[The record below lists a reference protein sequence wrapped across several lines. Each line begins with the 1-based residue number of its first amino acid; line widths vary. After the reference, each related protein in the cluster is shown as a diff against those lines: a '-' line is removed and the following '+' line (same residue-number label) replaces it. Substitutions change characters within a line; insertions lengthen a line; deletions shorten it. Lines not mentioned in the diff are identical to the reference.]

1 MAAQSEGGGKDD
13 LKTHFVTREGVYKLM
28 PLSEYSKP
36 TRVAYNGQANPPVK
50 VSFVNVDDGSSSPD
64 RLCFNVGRELYV
76 YVYKGVRKAADLTKP
91 IDKRIYK
98 GTLPTCHDFNAA
110 TVSPDSV
117 LLLVGFTAGQ
127 VQLIDPIKKE
137 ISKLYNEERLIDKTK
152 VTCIKWVPSSHN
164 QFLVS
169 HGSGQMYLY
178 NEELPCGQT
187 PPNYQPFK
195 HGEGF
200 AIYTC
205 KTKSTRNP
213 LYRWVIGQGT
223 INEFAFSPCA
233 RYLAVVS
240 QDGHMRV
247 FNYNSMELVG
257 TMKSYFG
264 GLLCVCWSPDG
275 KYIVTGGEDDLVTVW
290 AFHEKR
296 VICRGHGHRSWVNV
310 VAFDEYTCMSC
321 DDEHCEYACSRD
333 SDTSAVHNH
342 LQQQSNSNHVSSTS
356 VNSGVSGV
364 KARDSRSDSTQ
375 LNGSHLNSNRNSTES
390 PLPVGSGVHYTSY
403 RFGSVGQDTEMCIW
417 EFTEDVVKQP
427 SGKLRTN
434 TGLGS
439 HPSASSG
446 AIPRSNSLPNNA
458 QKVNSVGNDVGHHME
473 GSSHLVQNAVI
484 NTTNKFATLSVTDRK
499 ESQDKKEHKRNFSL
513 ASRNSD
519 RVGLLSKSNH
529 VKPVDDAMKL
539 YGTGACPR
547 LEEVPMLEPLVCK
560 KVAHERLTS
569 IVFREECIVTA
580 CQEGLVYT
588 WARPGSVKVKAA
600 LRVKH
605 VIMQHCNVSQH
616 PDWNLGKGGEALIFP
631 AFLGSSGE
639 LVAGRLLI
647 VCSGCW
653 PVS

>member
-13 LKTHFVTREGVYKLM
+13 IKTHFGTREGLYKLM

-91 IDKRIYK
+91 VDKRIYK

-137 ISKLYNEERLIDKTK
+137 ICKLYNEERLIDKTK
-152 VTCIKWVPSSHN
+152 VTCIKWIPGSHN

-169 HGSGQMYLY
+169 HGSGQMYVY

-195 HGEGF
+195 QGEGF
-200 AIYTC
+200 SIFTC

-213 LYRWVIGQGT
+213 LYRWVIGTGA
-223 INEFAFSPCA
+223 INEFAFSPCS
-233 RYLAVVS
+233 RYLAVAG
-240 QDGHMRV
+240 QDGHLRV

-290 AFHEKR
+290 SFHEKR
-296 VICRGHGHRSWVNV
+296 VVCRGHGHKSWVNV
-310 VAFDEYTCMSC
+310 VSFDIHTCLVC
-321 DDEHCEYACSRD
+321 DDENCEFISKD
-333 SDTSAVHNH
+333 SVDTSPSLHNNIP
-342 LQQQSNSNHVSSTS
+342 LQANANHVSSGDS
-356 VNSGVSGV
+356 VGSSGV
-364 KARDSRSDSTQ
+364 KNRESQSDCVQ
-375 LNGSHLNSNRNSTES
+375 LNGSHANTNHNSTS
-390 PLPVGSGVHYTSY
+390 DTRTSTTVHYTTY
-403 RFGSVGQDTEMCIW
+403 RFGSVGQDTELCLW
-417 EFTEDVVKQP
+417 ELTEDIVRQP
-427 SGKLRTN
+427 LNKTRTS
-434 TGLGS
+434 TSLGS
-439 HPSASSG
+439 HASGG
-446 AIPRSNSLPNNA
+446 AVPRSNSLPNNSS
-458 QKVNSVGNDVGHHME
+458 KSNCVGNDVGFQADGPTH
-473 GSSHLVQNAVI
+473 SVP
-484 NTTNKFATLSVTDRK
+484 NTVVGTTTKFATLSVADRK

-519 RVGLLSKSNH
+519 RMGLLSKSNH
-529 VKPVDDAMKL
+529 IKPLDDSMKL
-539 YGTGACPR
+539 YGTPACPR
-547 LEEVPMLEPLVCK
+547 LEEVPILEALVCK

-588 WARPGSVKVKAA
+588 WARPGS
-600 LRVKH
+600 
-605 VIMQHCNVSQH
+605 
-616 PDWNLGKGGEALIFP
+616 
-631 AFLGSSGE
+631 
-639 LVAGRLLI
+639 I
-647 VCSGCW
+647 VHDGID
-653 PVS
+653 